1 MNSYTCKTC
10 LYGRIDCIGQIFCA
24 KYSVN
29 FPVTHNCNQWKS
41 AAEKKLSE
49 QSNPGYVYILS
60 NPDLPGLLKV
70 GMTSKKPEL
79 RAKELSGTTGVSSKY
94 VIEYY
99 GKVSDRF
106 VAEKAAH
113 NRLKNFHHKK
123 EFFKVDIEVAI
134 YCVETISS
142 PIERVY
148 ITPGNKL
155 NVLNY
160 ARKRDNV
167 ADKQIAK
174 EWGARENELKR
185 SNAELTKIKN
195 WEEKVEDYMRK
206 RTGKEE
212 SLFNYNKM
220 PGNPRLSNTE
230 TNQFIEDYDPNKI
243 VLPSELAQAEHKT
256 KIAKEELEK
265 KKCEINK
272 LRQEL
277 AKEKNK
283 GFFKWLFS

>member
-1 MNSYTCKTC
+1 MNSHTCKTC
-10 LYGRIDCIGQIFCA
+10 LHSRIDCIGQIFCA
-24 KYSVN
+24 EYCTN
-29 FPVTHNCNQWKS
+29 FPVTHCCNQWAS
-41 AAEKKLSE
+41 EAENTLSE

-70 GMTSKKPEL
+70 GMTYKRPEL
-79 RAKELSGTTGVSSKY
+79 RAKELSSTTGVSSKY

-99 GKVSDRF
+99 GKVADRF

-142 PIERVY
+142 PIERAY
-148 ITPGNKL
+148 ITSGNEQ

-160 ARKRDNV
+160 ARKRDN
-167 ADKQIAK
+167 APYKQIAR
-174 EWGARENELKR
+174 EWEARERELKR

-212 SLFNYNKM
+212 SLFDYHKM
-220 PGNPRLSNTE
+220 PGNPRVINTE
-230 TNQFIEDYDPNKI
+230 TNQFKEDYDPNKI
-243 VLPSELAQAEHKT
+243 ILQSEFARAEHKA
-256 KIAKEELEK
+256 KIAMEELNK
-265 KKCEINK
+265 KERENER
-272 LRQEL
+272 LREEL

-283 GFFKWLFS
+283 GFFKRLFS

>member
-1 MNSYTCKTC
+1 
-10 LYGRIDCIGQIFCA
+10 
-24 KYSVN
+24 
-29 FPVTHNCNQWKS
+29 
-41 AAEKKLSE
+41 
-49 QSNPGYVYILS
+49 
-60 NPDLPGLLKV
+60 
-70 GMTSKKPEL
+70 MTYKRPEL

-99 GKVSDRF
+99 GKVADRF

-113 NRLKNFHHKK
+113 SRLKNFHHKK

-142 PIERVY
+142 PIERAY
-148 ITPGNKL
+148 ITPYNKQ

-167 ADKQIAK
+167 AYKQIAK
-174 EWGARENELKR
+174 EWEAIEKELKQ
-185 SNAELTKIKN
+185 SNAELAKIKN

-212 SLFNYNKM
+212 SLFDYNKM
-220 PGNPRLSNTE
+220 PGNPRMSNTE

-243 VLPSELAQAEHKT
+243 VLPSELARAEHKA
-256 KIAKEELEK
+256 KIAMEELNK
-265 KKCEINK
+265 KKRENERLMEEIT
-272 LRQEL
+272 
-277 AKEKNK
+277 KEKNK
-283 GFFKWLFS
+283 GFFKRLFS